1 MTELAK
7 QLLLTPENRG
17 SNPVIGDFLSEHLFT
32 VSCTE
37 KTKINKKEAGNGPL
51 LKKWKVFSSE
61 KSYKSGRVCKW
72 EHVILLKV
80 IAPSVKI

>member
-1 MTELAK
+1 MAELAK

-17 SNPVIGDFLSEHLFT
+17 SNPVIGDFLSEHIF
-32 VSCTE
+32 TE